1 MSLPTSWLGR
11 SLPHSLPPAPLSS
24 RQTFTTSKRQMQTQ
38 SKPAIAIAPILPSV
52 TEKKVARGRRDAAP
66 PEDGKETERHRL
78 EKQLGG
84 SCVGAGDDYA
94 CSNERTWSTGGPRG
108 GRRDHRKAGVSA
120 VCEMTALTLSSPV
133 VAQSAAAFPLWL
145 HRKWIR
151 GKREEER
158 IDSIFIKK
166 MLSRQLEIG
175 RVGVGW
181 NRTGRGQAEEKGK
194 GRRRAR
200 RTLRCLR
207 CRCLRSIIA

>member
-1 MSLPTSWLGR
+1 MVGTLP
-11 SLPHSLPPAPLSS
+11 PSLPPAPLSS

-38 SKPAIAIAPILPSV
+38 SKPAIVIAPILPSV

-66 PEDGKETERHRL
+66 PKDGKEKDTASKNNL
-78 EKQLGG
+78 EGGASAPGMIMHAVMNGLGRPADRG
-84 SCVGAGDDYA
+84 
-94 CSNERTWSTGGPRG
+94 G

-120 VCEMTALTLSSPV
+120 VCEMTALTRSSPV
-133 VAQSAAAFPLWL
+133 AARPAVAASPPWP

-175 RVGVGW
+175 REFELEWGGGEGERKARV
-181 NRTGRGQAEEKGK
+181 A
-194 GRRRAR
+194 RA
-200 RTLRCLR
+200 
-207 CRCLRSIIA
+207 